1 MGGNPVL
8 RHIVREP
15 AQQEQLALDCYGV
28 EFRLIDPTGARLC
41 SRLRDAL
48 PPEFVEASGSRT
60 EEISYIVAQDKP
72 AGSGEAPGYRVTCS
86 GVVVESFHVAT
97 ADSALELLLQHI
109 DHTISRRSYQ
119 GLFVH
124 AGVVRWRGMA
134 IVIPGRSLTGK
145 TTLVSE
151 LVRLGAV
158 YYSDEFAVLDD
169 TGRVYPYRR
178 SFVLRDQQT
187 GSSGALRLQW
197 ENVLADP
204 LPIGLVVVAPYQP
217 GSTWRPSVLRN
228 TRAVLPIIEGAVLAR
243 QESARILRIA
253 ARIAP
258 RVVTLQGVR
267 PEATETAARL
277 LEFVDDALV
286 SQALDFDETVPGDIA
301 TNLAAVA
308 EIRLRSE
315 DGRPAPSPRRL
326 ETARYVRIPDF
337 LSADVHQLLLDHAVA
352 KQDAFRESE
361 VLTASGRSQPDYGFR
376 KSRTLYGPEVETI
389 WNLFD
394 ERLHGLLPFVR
405 RELGLSWFPVGKVER
420 QLTAHSDEG
429 FFAPHRDTGNAETDD
444 RRISCVY
451 YFHNSPRR
459 FTGGELRLYDSWVT
473 DRGSTAAASFTTLAP
488 LDNSI
493 VFFPSNTFHEVRPV
507 HRESEEFRDSRFAM
521 TIWFREGERPA
532 GIAPDLLTRAP
543 GPSHPRGRDI

>member
-1 MGGNPVL
+1 MLARMGGDPVL
-8 RHIVREP
+8 THNMSEP
-15 AQQEQLALDCYGV
+15 AQQEELTLDCYGV
-28 EFRLIDPTGARLC
+28 EFRLIDAVGARLC

-48 PPEFVEASGSRT
+48 PPEFVEASGSRA
-60 EEISYIVAQDKP
+60 EVISYIVAHDKP
-72 AGSGEAPGYRVTCS
+72 AGSGETTGYRITCT
-86 GVVVESFHVAT
+86 GLVAESFHVAT
-97 ADSALELLLQHI
+97 TDGALELLLQHF
-109 DHTISRRSYQ
+109 DHTTSRRSYQ

-124 AGVVRWRGMA
+124 AGVVGWRGMA
-134 IVIPGRSLTGK
+134 ILVPGRSLTGK
-145 TTLVSE
+145 TTLVSQ

-158 YYSDEFAVLDD
+158 YYSDEFAILDD
-169 TGRVYPYRR
+169 AGRVHPYRR
-178 SFVLRDQQT
+178 PLVLRNEMI
-187 GSSGALRLQW
+187 GSSADLRLQW
-197 ENVLADP
+197 EDMATEP
-204 LPIGLVVVAPYQP
+204 LPIGMVVVAPYQP
-217 GSTWRPSVLRN
+217 GSTWRPSILRN
-228 TRAVLPIIEGAVLAR
+228 ARAVLPIIEGTVLAR

-277 LEFVDDALV
+277 LEVVDDALV

-301 TNLAAVA
+301 ANLAAVA
-308 EIRLRSE
+308 EKRLRSE
-315 DGRPAPSPRRL
+315 DGRPAPSRRRL
-326 ETARYVRIPDF
+326 ETASYVRIPDF
-337 LSADVHQLLLDHAVA
+337 LSADDHRLLLDHAVA
-352 KQDAFRESE
+352 NQDAFRESE
-361 VLTASGRSQPDYGFR
+361 VLTAYGKSQLDYGFR
-376 KSRTLYGPEVETI
+376 KSRTLYGTEVEKI

-394 ERLHGLLPFVR
+394 EPMRGLLPFVR
-405 RELGLSWFPVGKVER
+405 RELGLSWFPSGKVER

-459 FTGGELRLYDSWVT
+459 FTGGELRLYDNWVT
-473 DRGSTAAASFTTLAP
+473 DRGSTAAASYTTLAP

-493 VFFPSNTFHEVRPV
+493 VFFRSDTFHEVRPV

-532 GIAPDLLTRAP
+532 GIARAEA
-543 GPSHPRGRDI
+543 D

>member
-1 MGGNPVL
+1 MLARMGGDPVL
-8 RHIVREP
+8 THTVSEP
-15 AQQEQLALDCYGV
+15 AQQEELALGCYGI
-28 EFRLIDPTGARLC
+28 EFRLIDTAGARLC

-48 PPEFVEASGSRT
+48 PPEFVEATGSRA
-60 EEISYIVAQDKP
+60 EVISYIVAQDEP
-72 AGSGEAPGYRVTCS
+72 AGSGETTGYRITCT
-86 GVVVESFHVAT
+86 GLLAESFHVVT

-124 AGVVRWRGMA
+124 AGVVGWRGMA

-151 LVRLGAV
+151 LVRLGAT
-158 YYSDEFAVLDD
+158 YYSDEYAVLDD

-178 SFVLRDQQT
+178 PLVLRDQQT

-197 ENVLADP
+197 ENVLAEP

-217 GSTWRPSVLRN
+217 RSTWRPSILRN
-228 TRAVLPIIEGAVLAR
+228 ARAVLPIIEGTVLAR
-243 QESARILRIA
+243 QEFARILRIA
-253 ARIAP
+253 ACIAP
-258 RVVTLQGVR
+258 RVITLQGVR

-277 LEFVDDALV
+277 LEVVDDALV
-286 SQALDFDETVPGDIA
+286 SQALDFDETVPEDIA
-301 TNLAAVA
+301 ANLAAVA
-308 EIRLRSE
+308 EKRLRSE
-315 DGRPAPSPRRL
+315 HGRPAPARRRL
-326 ETARYVRIPDF
+326 EAARFLRIPEF
-337 LSADVHQLLLDHAVA
+337 MSPEEHQRLLKHTVA
-352 KQDAFRESE
+352 NEEAFRDST
-361 VLTASGRSQPDYGFR
+361 VLTPQGKAQMDYGFR
-376 KSRTLYGPEVETI
+376 KSRTLHGPEVENI

-394 ERLHGLLPFVR
+394 ERLRGLLPFVR
-405 RELGLSWFPVGKVER
+405 RELGLSWFPPGKVER

-429 FFAPHRDTGNAETDD
+429 FFAPHRDTGNAKTGD

-451 YFHNSPRR
+451 YFHSSPRR

-473 DRGSTAAASFTTLAP
+473 DRGSTAAASYTTLAP

-493 VFFPSNTFHEVRPV
+493 VFFGSDTFHEVRPV

-521 TIWFREGERPA
+521 TIWFREGEWPA
-532 GIAPDLLTRAP
+532 GIARTEAD
-543 GPSHPRGRDI
+543 